1 LTQGAAPIR
10 FGAMTSAAVVVPVK
24 AFAAAKLRLAG
35 VLEPAERAALARR
48 MAGVV
53 VAAAAPLPVFV
64 VCDDDAVAAWA
75 EKAGAGVVWCPGR
88 GLNGAVAD
96 GVAALARAGVER
108 AIVAHAD
115 LPLATR
121 LDWVAGFDGVTL
133 VPDRRRDGTN
143 VAAVP
148 TASGFEFSY
157 GGGSFA
163 RHRAEAAR
171 LGLAARLVSD
181 PFLAW
186 DVDLPGD
193 LAWPGA
199 PGRAPGPDVAAGP
212 SGRAGPA
219 TVGSPLAAAPIAP
232 VAPAAPAAP
241 GQPGPAAAGR
251 PATASPCP

>member
-1 LTQGAAPIR
+1 
-10 FGAMTSAAVVVPVK
+10 MTSAAVVVPVK
-24 AFAAAKLRLAG
+24 AFTAAKLRLAG

-53 VAAAAPLPVFV
+53 VSAAAPLHVVV
-64 VCDDDAVAAWA
+64 VCDDEAVRDWA
-75 EKAGAGVVWCPGR
+75 LDLGARVVWCPER

-96 GVAALARAGVER
+96 GVAHLAAEGVDR

-121 LDWVAGFDGVTL
+121 LDWVADFPGVTL

-148 TASGFEFSY
+148 TGAGFAFHY

-163 RHRAEAAR
+163 AHRAEAAR
-171 LGLAARLVSD
+171 LGLPARLVSD

-186 DVDLPGD
+186 DVDLPAD
-193 LAWPGA
+193 LAWPTGEVT
-199 PGRAPGPDVAAGP
+199 RM
-212 SGRAGPA
+212 
-219 TVGSPLAAAPIAP
+219 TVSS
-232 VAPAAPAAP
+232 
-241 GQPGPAAAGR
+241 R
-251 PATASPCP
+251 TASLPVTCRSAPT

>member
-1 LTQGAAPIR
+1 
-10 FGAMTSAAVVVPVK
+10 MTSAAVVVPVK
-24 AFAAAKLRLAG
+24 AFTAAKLRLAG

-53 VAAAAPLPVFV
+53 VSAAAPLHVVV
-64 VCDDDAVAAWA
+64 VCDDEAVRDWA
-75 EKAGAGVVWCPGR
+75 LGLGARVVWCPER

-96 GVAALARAGVER
+96 GVAHLAAEGVER

-121 LDWVAGFDGVTL
+121 LDWLADFPGVTL

-148 TASGFEFSY
+148 TGAGFAFHY

-163 RHRAEAAR
+163 AHRAEAAR
-171 LGLAARLVSD
+171 LGLPARLVSD

-193 LAWPGA
+193 LAWPTGEVT
-199 PGRAPGPDVAAGP
+199 RM
-212 SGRAGPA
+212 
-219 TVGSPLAAAPIAP
+219 TVSSRTASLPVTCRAAP
-232 VAPAAPAAP
+232 
-241 GQPGPAAAGR
+241 
-251 PATASPCP
+251 T

>member
-1 LTQGAAPIR
+1 
-10 FGAMTSAAVVVPVK
+10 MTSAAVVVPVK
-24 AFAAAKLRLAG
+24 AFTAAKLRLAG

-53 VAAAAPLPVFV
+53 VSAAAPLHVVV
-64 VCDDDAVAAWA
+64 VCDDEAVRDWA
-75 EKAGAGVVWCPGR
+75 LDLGARVVWCPER

-96 GVAALARAGVER
+96 GVAHLAAEGVDR

-121 LDWVAGFDGVTL
+121 LDWVADFPGVTL

-148 TASGFEFSY
+148 TGAGFAFHY

-163 RHRAEAAR
+163 AHRAEAAR
-171 LGLAARLVSD
+171 LGLPARLVSD

-193 LAWPGA
+193 LAWPTGEVT
-199 PGRAPGPDVAAGP
+199 RMTVS
-212 SGRAGPA
+212 SG
-219 TVGSPLAAAPIAP
+219 
-232 VAPAAPAAP
+232 
-241 GQPGPAAAGR
+241 
-251 PATASPCP
+251 TASLPVTCRSAPT

>member
-1 LTQGAAPIR
+1 
-10 FGAMTSAAVVVPVK
+10 MTSAAVVVPVK
-24 AFAAAKLRLAG
+24 AFAAAKVRLAG
-35 VLEPAERAALARR
+35 VLAPEERAALARR

-53 VAAAAPLPVFV
+53 VAAAAPLRVVV
-64 VCDDDAVAAWA
+64 VCDDEAVRAWA
-75 EKAGAGVVWCPGR
+75 EGVGADVVWCPGR

-96 GVAALARAGVER
+96 GVAALAAQGVDR

-121 LDWVAGFDGVTL
+121 LDWVADFPGVTL
-133 VPDRRRDGTN
+133 VPDRHHDGTN

-148 TASGFEFSY
+148 TDAGFRFGY

-171 LGLAARLVSD
+171 LGLTTRLVPD

-186 DVDLPGD
+186 DVDLPAD

-199 PGRAPGPDVAAGP
+199 GVAAP
-212 SGRAGPA
+212 C
-219 TVGSPLAAAPIAP
+219 GSAAA
-232 VAPAAPAAP
+232 
-241 GQPGPAAAGR
+241 
-251 PATASPCP
+251 AT

>member
-1 LTQGAAPIR
+1 
-10 FGAMTSAAVVVPVK
+10 MTSAAVVVPVK
-24 AFAAAKLRLAG
+24 AFTAAKLRLAG

-53 VAAAAPLPVFV
+53 VSAAAPLHVVV
-64 VCDDDAVAAWA
+64 VCDDEAVRDWA
-75 EKAGAGVVWCPGR
+75 LDLGARVVWCPER

-96 GVAALARAGVER
+96 GVAHLAAEGVER

-121 LDWVAGFDGVTL
+121 LDWVADFPGVTL

-148 TASGFEFSY
+148 TGAGFAFHY

-163 RHRAEAAR
+163 AHRAEAAR
-171 LGLAARLVSD
+171 LGLPARLVSD

-193 LAWPGA
+193 LAWPTGEVT
-199 PGRAPGPDVAAGP
+199 RM
-212 SGRAGPA
+212 
-219 TVGSPLAAAPIAP
+219 TVSSRTASLPVTCRAAP
-232 VAPAAPAAP
+232 
-241 GQPGPAAAGR
+241 
-251 PATASPCP
+251 T

>member
-1 LTQGAAPIR
+1 VAAPPPSVAVDPGR
-10 FGAMTSAAVVVPVK
+10 ATDTLPPMSSAAVVVPVK
-24 AFAAAKLRLAG
+24 AFSAAKARLAG

-53 VAAAAPLPVFV
+53 VAAAAPLPVTV
-64 VCDDDAVAAWA
+64 VCDDEEVRAWA
-75 EKAGAGVVWCPGR
+75 EGLGASVVWCPGR

-96 GVAALARAGVER
+96 GVAALARAGVDT

-121 LDWVAGFDGVTL
+121 LAWVADFPGVTL
-133 VPDRRRDGTN
+133 VPDRRCDGTN

-148 TASGFEFSY
+148 SGSGFGFAY

-171 LGLAARLVSD
+171 LGLPVRLVPD

-199 PGRAPGPDVAAGP
+199 DRQGGPEPGPSAD
-212 SGRAGPA
+212 RQAGPA
-219 TVGSPLAAAPIAP
+219 
-232 VAPAAPAAP
+232 PAAVTP
-241 GQPGPAAAGR
+241 
-251 PATASPCP
+251 

>member
-1 LTQGAAPIR
+1 
-10 FGAMTSAAVVVPVK
+10 MTSAAVVVPVK

-53 VAAAAPLPVFV
+53 VAAAAPLPVLV
-64 VCDDDAVAAWA
+64 VCDDQAVAEWA
-75 EKAGAGVVWCPGR
+75 EESGARVVWCPDR

-96 GVAALARAGVER
+96 GVAALAREGTER

-115 LPLATR
+115 LPLATT
-121 LDWVAGFDGVTL
+121 LAWLADFPGVTL

-148 TASGFEFSY
+148 TDSGFGFSY

-171 LGLAARLVSD
+171 LGLPARLVSD

-186 DVDLPGD
+186 DVDLPAD

-199 PGRAPGPDVAAGP
+199 PARPG
-212 SGRAGPA
+212 
-219 TVGSPLAAAPIAP
+219 
-232 VAPAAPAAP
+232 
-241 GQPGPAAAGR
+241 AGR
-251 PATASPCP
+251 PAAAATP

>member
-1 LTQGAAPIR
+1 
-10 FGAMTSAAVVVPVK
+10 MTSAAVVVPVK
-24 AFAAAKLRLAG
+24 AFTAAKLRLAG

-53 VAAAAPLPVFV
+53 VSAAAPLHVVV
-64 VCDDDAVAAWA
+64 VCDDEAVRDWA
-75 EKAGAGVVWCPGR
+75 LDLGARVVWCPER

-96 GVAALARAGVER
+96 GVAHLAAEGVDR

-121 LDWVAGFDGVTL
+121 LDWVADFPGVTL

-148 TASGFEFSY
+148 TGAGFAFHY

-163 RHRAEAAR
+163 AHRAEAAR
-171 LGLAARLVSD
+171 LGLPARLVSD

-193 LAWPGA
+193 LAWPTGEVT
-199 PGRAPGPDVAAGP
+199 RM
-212 SGRAGPA
+212 
-219 TVGSPLAAAPIAP
+219 TVSS
-232 VAPAAPAAP
+232 
-241 GQPGPAAAGR
+241 R
-251 PATASPCP
+251 TASLPVTCRSAPT

>member
-1 LTQGAAPIR
+1 
-10 FGAMTSAAVVVPVK
+10 MTSAAVVVPVK
-24 AFAAAKLRLAG
+24 AFTAAKLRLAG

-53 VAAAAPLPVFV
+53 VSAAAPLHVVV
-64 VCDDDAVAAWA
+64 VCDDEAVRDWA
-75 EKAGAGVVWCPGR
+75 LDLGARVVWCPER

-96 GVAALARAGVER
+96 GVAHLAAEGVER

-121 LDWVAGFDGVTL
+121 LDWLADFPGVTL

-148 TASGFEFSY
+148 TGAGFAFHY

-163 RHRAEAAR
+163 AHRAEAAR
-171 LGLAARLVSD
+171 LGLPARLVSD

-193 LAWPGA
+193 LAWPTGEVT
-199 PGRAPGPDVAAGP
+199 RM
-212 SGRAGPA
+212 
-219 TVGSPLAAAPIAP
+219 TVSSRTASLPVTCRAAP
-232 VAPAAPAAP
+232 
-241 GQPGPAAAGR
+241 
-251 PATASPCP
+251 T